1 MGREP
6 ADHDLIGVVVPE
18 KVDPHAEAVL
28 VPVAA
33 LQMELQEHT
42 LRGPDG
48 IVDVVGFA
56 FLPGAALVDGT
67 GEIHAVLSESVPEC
81 LIRSR
86 SCHAENV
93 LQ

>member
-28 VPVAA
+28 VGSSSDDV
-33 LQMELQEHT
+33 ELQERP
-42 LRGPDG
+42 LCGSDG

-56 FLPGAALVDGT
+56 LQIGRA
-67 GEIHAVLSESVPEC
+67 
-81 LIRSR
+81 
-86 SCHAENV
+86 SCRERVYDHV
-93 LQ
+93 